1 MVKYLLRGGC
11 AMKSI
16 NKKVVVKAEN
26 ITTSNASCHYHI

>member
-1 MVKYLLRGGC
+1 MRGGN

-26 ITTSNASCHYHI
+26 VTTSNASCHYHI